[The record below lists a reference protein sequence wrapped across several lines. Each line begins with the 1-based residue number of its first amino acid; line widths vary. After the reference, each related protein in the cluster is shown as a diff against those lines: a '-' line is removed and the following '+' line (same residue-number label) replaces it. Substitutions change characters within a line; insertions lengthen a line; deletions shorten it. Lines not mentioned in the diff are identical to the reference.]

1 MRSIFTREKATP
13 GGKEEPMTKNDRDSA
28 DAAISLIAPGM
39 AIIGDCE
46 TDGTIRI
53 EGRVEG
59 TIRAGKSVV
68 VGRSG
73 EVIGDIFT
81 QDAVISG
88 RVAGNV
94 TAESRLELQSTCDIQ
109 GELRSRRVQ
118 LDEGARFNGQL
129 HMDDGSGTKIVIP
142 AQKQAAPKQGTAQP
156 AEQHHAVSGN

>member
-1 MRSIFTREKATP
+1 MLGRGKKTSEEKRT
-13 GGKEEPMTKNDRDSA
+13 PMTKPERDTA
-28 DAAISLIAPGM
+28 EGAISLIAPGM
-39 AIIGDCE
+39 KVIGDCE

-53 EGRVEG
+53 EGRIEG

-88 RVAGNV
+88 RVSGNIA
-94 TAESRLELQSTCDIQ
+94 AESRLELQSTCDIQ

-118 LDEGARFNGQL
+118 LDEGARFNGQV
-129 HMDDGSGTKIVIP
+129 HMEEAGGSRVIKP
-142 AQKQAAPKQGTAQP
+142 AVKP
-156 AEQHHAVSGN
+156 AEASAAVSGSESPPSVG

>member
-1 MRSIFTREKATP
+1 
-13 GGKEEPMTKNDRDSA
+13 MTKPERDTA
-28 DAAISLIAPGM
+28 EGAISLIAPGM
-39 AIIGDCE
+39 KVIGDCE

-53 EGRVEG
+53 EGRIEG

-88 RVAGNV
+88 RVSGNIA
-94 TAESRLELQSTCDIQ
+94 AESRLELQSTCDIQ

-118 LDEGARFNGQL
+118 LDEGARFNGQV
-129 HMDDGSGTKIVIP
+129 HMEEAGGSRVIKP
-142 AQKQAAPKQGTAQP
+142 AVKP
-156 AEQHHAVSGN
+156 AEASAAVSGSESPPSVG